1 MTSSLTERV
10 SLAGLVNQGWQQVQ
24 QQVMELVKRT
34 IEGLLEAERDQ
45 RITARRAAGEKVY
58 RWGYT
63 VRKCWQTLWGRIEQ
77 VRVPRLRRAG
87 REEIGLLEK
96 YQRHALDEV
105 LFALTVGG
113 LSQHKVVVWLRQ
125 FTGGV
130 LSPATLGAVLRQA
143 QGEIAQR
150 RSAPLAGSEYVAVV
164 VDGIYL
170 RYRRQAAGS
179 PRGGVLLVAVGVRPN
194 GSFAVLDWLAAP
206 AETTAAYETLFT
218 RLWRRGLES
227 VQLIVSDGDAAVT
240 SAMATVYPAAAHQ
253 LCLAHWFR
261 HLEALTP
268 RLAWPQRR
276 KIRREFW
283 HLWEA
288 LDAQEL
294 RRWARCFCARWRW
307 YAPQMVEK
315 FRDELHRVT
324 AYLRFPA
331 RWRHRLRT
339 SNLAEGFF
347 RHLRR
352 YLSRF
357 PGCVDAA
364 HSEQVLG
371 CFLLA
376 AERMHA

>member
-1 MTSSLTERV
+1 VT
-10 SLAGLVNQGWQQVQ
+10 QGWQQVQ
-24 QQVMELVKRT
+24 QQVLQLVKRS

-45 RITARRAAGEKVY
+45 RIAARQAAGEKVY

-63 VRKCWQTLWGRIEQ
+63 VRKCWQTLWGRLEQ

-87 REEIGLLEK
+87 AAEIGLLEK
-96 YQRHALDEV
+96 YQRHALDQV

-113 LSQHKVVVWLRQ
+113 LSQRKVVAWLRQ

-143 QGEIAQR
+143 QAEIAAR
-150 RSAPLAGSEYVAVV
+150 RTAPVRAGEFVALV
-164 VDGIYL
+164 VDGIHL
-170 RYRRQAAGS
+170 RYRRRVAAA
-179 PRGGVLLVAVGVRPN
+179 PRRGVLLVAVGVRGN
-194 GSFAVLDWLAAP
+194 GSFVVLDWLAAP
-206 AETTAAYETLFT
+206 DETTAAYEALFT
-218 RLWRRGLES
+218 RLWQRGLQALE
-227 VQLIVSDGDAAVT
+227 LIVSDGEAAVT
-240 SAMATVYPAAAHQ
+240 SALATVYPAAQHQ

-261 HLEALTP
+261 NLEALTP
-268 RLAWPQRR
+268 PLPWPQRR
-276 KIRREFW
+276 QFRREFW
-283 HLWEA
+283 HLWDA
-288 LDAQEL
+288 LDPREL
-294 RRWARCFCARWRW
+294 RGWARRFCARWRGH
-307 YAPQMVEK
+307 APQMVEK
-315 FRDELHRVT
+315 FRDQLHRVL

-352 YLSRF
+352 YLGRF
-357 PGCVDAA
+357 PGCLDAA